1 MKRLFFLAVSFFALA
16 AFAQKDPASRA
27 ANAPVAPTKIVGN
40 LYYVGA
46 ADATSYLITTP
57 KGHIVID
64 GGFEET
70 APMILAN
77 IKKLGFRVQDVRY
90 LLSSHAHYDHAG
102 GIPALKRATGAKFVS
117 SRGDAPLHARGGAKD
132 PQFGDL
138 FHYPPITADR
148 IVDDGDEVTVG
159 GQTLV
164 ARITPGHTPGCTT
177 WTTTIRDG
185 AKSYSVVFVGSP
197 TAPSQYNLTTNPRY
211 PNAVDDYRKQFKIL
225 RSLHPDIFLASH
237 GSFFHLREKL
247 QTHDFL
253 NAAEYAAFVDEME
266 KAFEEHVA
274 GETIVIQGATV
285 IDGTGAASR
294 LNLAIVLRNGRI
306 AQIESADRFTPPKG
320 AHVID
325 ARGKF
330 VIPGLIDMH
339 AHMAGTLLDEKG
351 EPEKKW
357 NRAATMSFLKTMLR
371 FGVTTVRDPGAITP
385 DAIELRRS
393 LREGEIDGPQLFT
406 AGRIL
411 NDSNFNPEPFVIVH
425 DEAHVRDEIKR
436 QAQAGVDLIKVYS
449 SMPPNLVAAAIDEA
463 HQHHLP
469 IIGHLGRTTWTE
481 AARLG
486 IDGVEHAAPWSPA
499 YVKASERAAM
509 PNSMFGRVYWLE
521 HLDQAAIE
529 EMINALVEHHVVVD
543 PTLMATM
550 QTKFWGDDKR
560 WLENPD
566 LAFVPE
572 NVRKGW
578 KAGAFTKDWT
588 PQQYADAKKS
598 WPILLSL
605 IKKMF
610 YAGVTFVAG
619 TDTPTPW
626 IVPGAS
632 LHDELQL
639 LSEAGIPPL
648 EVIRMATYNAARAL
662 KRENEF
668 GSIRTGLRADLV
680 ILSKNPQQAIANT
693 RAIDLVIQNG
703 RVLTTTP

>member
-1 MKRLFFLAVSFFALA
+1 MRRALVFLISLFALA
-16 AFAQKDPASRA
+16 AFAQKDATSRA
-27 ANAPVAPTKIVGN
+27 WNAPVDPFKIAGN

-46 ADATSYLITTP
+46 ADITSFLITTP
-57 KGHIVID
+57 QGHIVID

-77 IKKLGFRVQDVRY
+77 IRKLGFRVADVKY
-90 LLSSHAHYDHAG
+90 ILSSHAHYDHAG
-102 GIPALKRATGAKFVS
+102 GIAALKRATGAKFVC
-117 SRGDAPLHARGGAKD
+117 SRADAPLHARGGAND
-132 PQFGDL
+132 PQFGDQFL
-138 FHYPPITADR
+138 YPPIVADR
-148 IVDDGDEVTVG
+148 IIDDGDEVTLG

-177 WTTTIRDG
+177 WMTTIRDG
-185 AKSYSVVFVGSP
+185 DKSHRVVFVGSP
-197 TAPSQYNLTTNPRY
+197 TVPRQYNLTTNPRY

-225 RSLHPDIFLASH
+225 HSLHPDVFLASH
-237 GSFFHLREKL
+237 GNFFDLREKL
-247 QTHDFL
+247 KTHEFV
-253 NAAEYAAFVDEME
+253 NPTEYAAFVDEME
-266 KAFEEHVA
+266 QAFERA
-274 GETIVIQGATV
+274 AAAETIVLHNATV
-285 IDGTGAASR
+285 FDGTGTPPRA
-294 LNLAIVLRNGRI
+294 NLDIVLRNGRI
-306 AQIESADRFTPPKG
+306 AQIQDTAGFSPPKG

-325 ARGKF
+325 ASGKF

-351 EPEKKW
+351 QPEKKW
-357 NRAATMSFLKTMLR
+357 NRDATMSFLKTMLR

-385 DAIELRRS
+385 DAIELRR
-393 LREGEIDGPQLFT
+393 LQRAGEIESPQLFT

-411 NDSNFNPEPFVIVH
+411 NDSNFNPEPFVIVR
-425 DEAHVRDEIKR
+425 DEAQVRDEIRR

-449 SMPPNLVAAAIDEA
+449 SMPPNLVAVAIDEA
-463 HQHHLP
+463 HKRGLP

-499 YVKASERAAM
+499 YVKASDRAAM
-509 PNSMFGRVYWLE
+509 PSSMFGRVYWLE
-521 HLDQAAIE
+521 HLDEAAIE

-566 LAFVPE
+566 LAFVPA

-639 LSEAGIPPL
+639 LNEAGIPPL

-662 KRENEF
+662 KRDNEF

-680 ILSKNPQQAIANT
+680 VLSKNPQHSIANT